1 MSIVLS
7 GGCACGAIR
16 YECETRPAV
25 MLNCHC
31 RDCQRSS
38 GSAFAPLVVVV
49 ADHFCLMRGQ
59 PKYFVSIADSGNT
72 VRRGF
77 CPECGSPLFMASA
90 ALPGYIAIKAGSLDD
105 PALFRPAADLWT
117 HSAQHWD
124 MMNLAL
130 PKYEYEP
137 GHPRQQVVPEHA

>member
-1 MSIVLS
+1 MTVVLT

-16 YECETRPAV
+16 YECEAKPVV

-38 GSAFAPLVVVV
+38 GGAFAPLVVVQ
-49 ADHFCLMRGQ
+49 ADHFCLRQGV
-59 PKYFVSIADSGNT
+59 PKYFVSVADSGNT

-77 CPECGSPLFMASA
+77 CAECGSPLFMSSA
-90 ALPGYIAIKAGSLDD
+90 ALPGYIALKAGSLDD
-105 PALFRPAADLWT
+105 PTLFRPAADLWT
-117 HSAQHWD
+117 HSAQCWD
-124 MMNLAL
+124 SMNPIL

-137 GHPRQQVVPEHA
+137 GHPQQKVPEHA